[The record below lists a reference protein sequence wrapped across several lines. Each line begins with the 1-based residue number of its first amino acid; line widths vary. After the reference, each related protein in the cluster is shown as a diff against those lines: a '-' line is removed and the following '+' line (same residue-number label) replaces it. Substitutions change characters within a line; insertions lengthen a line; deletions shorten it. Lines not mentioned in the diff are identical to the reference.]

1 MKTNLLKFYTLA
13 FVLLSNFMLFAQ
25 PGQNNDGGN
34 LEGNDAPP
42 TSINGKIIW
51 LAILGILF
59 ISFSLRKSYKKSN

>member
-25 PGQNNDGGN
+25 PGQNNDGGD
-34 LEGNDAPP
+34 LEGPDAPP